1 MSSLHHYL
9 KAINHFLDHC
19 QQHLEPHEWKIF
31 TRRLVGTPLEQGYSV
46 QERWTAHMILEYY
59 WPRLSRQEQAA
70 FLRKQRLASK
80 RQDTR
85 RSRHARAS

>member
-1 MSSLHHYL
+1 MSTLHHYL
-9 KAINHFLDHC
+9 KAIDRLLTHC

-46 QERWTAHMILEYY
+46 QERWTARHMVEYY

-70 FLRKQRLASK
+70 FLRQQRLARK
-80 RQDTR
+80 RTGTR
-85 RSRHARAS
+85 EGAPPCS